1 MLLRWDE
8 HSALIQVGV
17 AARQLLVSNGMDTTN
32 IIYIFTV
39 NGIFSWCF
47 RTFPLLVLLLHMRC
61 HPAVSTTLL
70 KADPI
75 SNLLY
80 THPGLMIA
88 IADHTLWDLINGHIN
103 GQTRPGV
110 CTRKDGT
117 VWLTITYG
125 DCGGSGWNGTI

>member
-17 AARQLLVSNGMDTTN
+17 AARQLLFSNGMDTTN

-47 RTFPLLVLLLHMRC
+47 RTFPLLLLLLHMRC

-80 THPGLMIA
+80 TQPGLMIA

-117 VWLTITYG
+117 VWLTITNG